1 MDRAYGAAQKAV
13 RLDPN
18 SDRTHFAL
26 ARAYFMRGE
35 TTAALAAGE
44 RTLKINPNSAI
55 RQIGY
60 GEHLALSGKW
70 EQGIEIMEKA
80 FVRPEFHPGLGY
92 LMLFFDRYKK
102 ENYEEAIKIVHRM
115 AQPHLWLTHM
125 CLAAA
130 HAESGNPKEAESALA
145 KLIDL
150 RPHFEKEARSDIGR
164 NFYLDEIVE
173 ELMTG
178 LRKAGLD
185 V

>member
-1 MDRAYGAAQKAV
+1 
-13 RLDPN
+13 
-18 SDRTHFAL
+18 
-26 ARAYFMRGE
+26 
-35 TTAALAAGE
+35 
-44 RTLKINPNSAI
+44 
-55 RQIGY
+55 
-60 GEHLALSGKW
+60 
-70 EQGIEIMEKA
+70 
-80 FVRPEFHPGLGY
+80 
-92 LMLFFDRYKK
+92 
-102 ENYEEAIKIVHRM
+102 
-115 AQPHLWLTHM
+115 M

-185 V
+185 I